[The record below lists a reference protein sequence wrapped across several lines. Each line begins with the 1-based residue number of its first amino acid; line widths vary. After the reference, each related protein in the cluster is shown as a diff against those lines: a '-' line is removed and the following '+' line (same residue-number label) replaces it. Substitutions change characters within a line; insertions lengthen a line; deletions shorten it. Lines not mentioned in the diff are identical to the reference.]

1 MKEEGGERNH
11 SGFFEKINNWKPT
24 FLLDAIY
31 SCIHN
36 VTPYA
41 FASVEYL
48 KIGLICFAYVFTSI
62 ALSLYNKWL
71 LHPDFHGFTFPVL
84 LICIHSLSNFV
95 FSGFTM
101 ILCFKH
107 SAKTSDHWIT
117 KISVLE
123 YVKYLAPIGL
133 FFALDVCLTQ
143 VSVMNVSI
151 ALCEIVKSAIPI
163 AVMVI
168 GFFLGREDIDF
179 LKAATM
185 SVLTFG
191 VVLTVLSEMDYNQKG
206 FLAACFA
213 MFFAVAK
220 LIWMETV
227 LGGKKVP
234 TLLAMFYFS
243 PVSFLSLGIGF
254 FPIELKRAKISPF
267 LSGTELFNT
276 MGYIFIG
283 CLIAFSL
290 NFSELLVIQKT
301 SALTMCVIG
310 ILKFVIVIPIS
321 VAAFG
326 HHLNAVNVMGIF
338 VTGIGIGLYQYTKYR
353 DIMADEC
360 RFERLEKRRRG
371 SNLPSIPEEEEGAY
385 SPSSSSLG
393 SPVMSVELAEQQGIF
408 HEPDMGYGK
417 SKMSSSSYSGRKK
430 DSSVY
435 LYQKLSLDTQSQG
448 I

>member
-1 MKEEGGERNH
+1 MTEKSEEMH
-11 SGFFEKINNWKPT
+11 SVLFETQNNWRPSILCET
-24 FLLDAIY
+24 LY
-31 SCIHN
+31 SCTQS

-41 FASVEYL
+41 FATVEYL

-71 LHPDFHGFTFPVL
+71 LHPDYHGFTFPVL
-84 LICIHSLSNFV
+84 LICLHSLSNFL
-95 FSGFTM
+95 FAGFTM
-101 ILCFKH
+101 ILCFRD

-117 KISVLE
+117 KISALE

-143 VSVMNVSI
+143 VSYMNVSI

-163 AVMVI
+163 AVMII

-206 FLAACFA
+206 FIAACLA
-213 MFFAVAK
+213 MLFAVAK

-227 LGGKKVP
+227 LAGKKVP
-234 TLLAMFYFS
+234 TLLALFYFS

-267 LSGTELFNT
+267 LSGTELYNT

-321 VAAFG
+321 VAVFG
-326 HHLNAVNVMGIF
+326 HHLNVVNVMGIF

-353 DIMADEC
+353 DIMSDKW
-360 RFERLEKRRRG
+360 RFERLQNKRRG
-371 SNLPSIPEEEEGAY
+371 SSLPSIPEEDEGAY
-385 SPSSSSLG
+385 SPSTSSLG
-393 SPVMSVELAEQQGIF
+393 SPRLSVELAEQTS
-408 HEPDMGYGK
+408 
-417 SKMSSSSYSGRKK
+417 SKMLSSSGCDADTV
-430 DSSVY
+430 DSSLY
-435 LYQKLSLDTQSQG
+435 SYQKISLETHR
-448 I
+448 